1 MLETRPLDADNASGD
16 AIDAVDRMGDVW
28 SVSGCAAG
36 DVAPAVL
43 VPSAFAGEMAKLL
56 GPMSAGAE
64 RVAPSAAELA
74 GVVAPVPDDAPPGAA
89 PSAAS
94 MLLILF
100 ALVAAALPA
109 PAGATTAV
117 GGWLGTVTACVVPAA
132 RPLPATGGAVEAD
145 VVDVVEESDGFVP
158 ATTLEDPASGASGG
172 VAPVTAPPCPDEAA
186 DLPEELGASAPPVV
200 AGAMVTWATDGTDG
214 TLTLTEGTPTCG
226 GALICGTAGDGAPV
240 AVGWLA
246 ADVEDVVAAT
256 PEALEALPVDPVTW
270 GAVVAP
276 VVALLGGW
284 PLAWSP
290 FAAADLC
297 RGCTEAC
304 AAVSLARLCV
314 AASTCD
320 TRFDGLVALCIAT

>member
-1 MLETRPLDADNASGD
+1 MDND
-16 AIDAVDRMGDVW
+16 W

-36 DVAPAVL
+36 DVAPAVF
-43 VPSAFAGEMAKLL
+43 VPSAVAGEMAELL
-56 GPMSAGAE
+56 GPMSAGTE
-64 RVAPSAAELA
+64 RVAPSATGLA
-74 GVVAPVPDDAPPGAA
+74 GVVVPAPDDAPPGEA

-94 MLLILF
+94 MLLIPS
-100 ALVAAALPA
+100 ALVAAVLPA
-109 PAGATTAV
+109 LAPTGATTAV

-132 RPLPATGGAVEAD
+132 RPLPATGGAAEAD
-145 VVDVVEESDGFVP
+145 VVDVVEESDGFGP

-256 PEALEALPVDPVTW
+256 PEALEALPVDPVAS
-270 GAVVAP
+270 GAIVAP
-276 VVALLGGW
+276 VVVLLGGW
-284 PLAWSP
+284 PLAWPP
-290 FAAADLC
+290 FAAADLWC
-297 RGCTEAC
+297 GGTGCAEAC
-304 AAVSLARLCV
+304 AAVPLVRLLV
-314 AASTCD
+314 VASTCE
-320 TRFDGLVALCIAT
+320 TRFDGLVAPCVST